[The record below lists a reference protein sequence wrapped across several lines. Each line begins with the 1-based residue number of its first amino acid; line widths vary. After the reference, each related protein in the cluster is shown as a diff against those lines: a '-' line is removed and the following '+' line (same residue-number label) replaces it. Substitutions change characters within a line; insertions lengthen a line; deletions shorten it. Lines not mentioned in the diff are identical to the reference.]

1 MQLMDRAL
9 QPGVNK
15 SFIAPS
21 ALSSSVVKTIKVLMA
36 GLSYFKS
43 FGRIDPQLS
52 L

>member
-1 MQLMDRAL
+1 MDRAFH
-9 QPGVNK
+9 PGAIK
-15 SFIAPS
+15 SFIALS